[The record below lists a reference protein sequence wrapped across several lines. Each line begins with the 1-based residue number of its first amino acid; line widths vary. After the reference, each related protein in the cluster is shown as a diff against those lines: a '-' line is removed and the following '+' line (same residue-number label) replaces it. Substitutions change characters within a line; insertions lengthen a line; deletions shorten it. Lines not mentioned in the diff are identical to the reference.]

1 MSTSHGFTPNSS
13 KRTAHFAVRWLPPSK
28 AIVTARGELDAANA
42 SEFFSYAASHS
53 VRMTELV
60 LDLTGVEFV
69 GTAGFSAL
77 QSLHLRCAAEDIE
90 WTLLPSP
97 AVKRLLQICDPES
110 ALPVAPT
117 VDAASDE
124 SAQLLQLVAK
134 SG

>member
-1 MSTSHGFTPNSS
+1 MSTAHGFTPNSS
-13 KRTAHFAVRWLPPSK
+13 KPTAHFAVRWLPPSK

-42 SEFFSYAASHS
+42 SEFFSYTASHCAQ
-53 VRMTELV
+53 VTELM
-60 LDLTGVEFV
+60 LDLTGVEFL

-77 QSLHLRCAAEDIE
+77 QSLHQRCAADGIE

-110 ALPVAPT
+110 ALPVQPT
-117 VDAASDE
+117 VGAASDE
-124 SAQLLQLVAK
+124 SAPLLQLVAK